1 MLVRSGAEHGLLLEP
16 DIALKLPQSCCP
28 ESRYIHPSW
37 NGLSMDTYRKQDPFV
52 QAVSIGQEALEAVD
66 PPAA

>member
-1 MLVRSGAEHGLLLEP
+1 
-16 DIALKLPQSCCP
+16 
-28 ESRYIHPSW
+28 
-37 NGLSMDTYRKQDPFV
+37 MDTYRKQDPFV